1 MALAHRGT
9 RWTCL
14 GRGGYVDEMAAPGR
28 DALVL
33 ARHRYYDPELT
44 APRPPPAFPL
54 LLESRAYAGRA
65 ERVGVS
71 GGVDEHHTRAGHPLS
86 RIYHTHIPRA

>member
-1 MALAHRGT
+1 MWM
-9 RWTCL
+9 RWQR
-14 GRGGYVDEMAAPGR
+14 RGGTHWCSLGTATTTLSSLP
-28 DALVL
+28 L
-33 ARHRYYDPELT
+33 A
-44 APRPPPAFPL
+44 PPAFPL

-71 GGVDEHHTRAGHPLS
+71 GGVDEHHSRAGHPLS